1 MKRFLKVG
9 RIVFLISSF
18 GFSFLTLSA
27 CSSLTGLIDA
37 ADEFGCPRGSGVNC
51 TTLTETHARI
61 TEELDKKEKQSLTLT
76 RERSSQTKDTRNVSN
91 PKEEASNS
99 QALSSSAT
107 ESTSAL
113 TEGNPNHLS
122 AKTNATP
129 FPIESLEV
137 ALEAPKNFTPL
148 EDDKNFS
155 RPNYSKAVKGKSF
168 HASSNTT
175 KRNSRI
181 EEKVLLLWILP
192 WVDTD
197 GDLHGESRLWVRVR
211 DARWGIEKL
220 RREAMRRGPAGE
232 NP

>member
-61 TEELDKKEKQSLTLT
+61 TEELDKKEEQLLTVAPESNGT
-76 RERSSQTKDTRNVSN
+76 RSVSN
-91 PKEEASNS
+91 QKEGVSNS
-99 QALSSSAT
+99 QALSLSDKGLPSS
-107 ESTSAL
+107 L
-113 TEGNPNHLS
+113 TEGSPNHS
-122 AKTNATP
+122 NAKTNATP
-129 FPIESLEV
+129 FPLESLEV
-137 ALEAPKNFTPL
+137 GLEAPKNFTPL
-148 EDDKNFS
+148 EGNRNHTQK
-155 RPNYSKAVKGKSF
+155 NYSKALKGKSF